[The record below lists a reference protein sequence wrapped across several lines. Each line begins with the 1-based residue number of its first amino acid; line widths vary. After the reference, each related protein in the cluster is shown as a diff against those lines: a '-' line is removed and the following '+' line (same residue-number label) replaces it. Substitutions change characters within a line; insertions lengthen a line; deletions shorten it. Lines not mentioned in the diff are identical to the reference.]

1 MFTSIG
7 NFSRPAN
14 IKAIGG
20 RHLTLKFVNIYLPI
34 SMKRIFIF
42 MALATALVCISQ
54 AAAQKSDDVLA
65 TATGVTI
72 TPASLSAEAKRA
84 YEGMSSTIAASRSRA
99 LSSFLADLLFETEAA
114 SRRVTVE
121 ALETEVKAAVPGPSA
136 VAIRSVYDANR
147 SALGDRP
154 LEEVR
159 SRIVAFLRSEPE
171 QKALQD
177 MVRSLQQKHSLS
189 MGKDVNAPDLK
200 PADVVAR
207 IGPRAITA
215 GEFENEKRFE
225 LHDAKA
231 HIYEDVRTEIELT
244 LLSALL
250 DIEAKERKTDASG
263 VIAAEVT
270 NRMRDF
276 SDEER
281 IDLEYGLEKRLFAKY
296 NAKILITEPP
306 PLIVKVST
314 DDDPSLGPA
323 DAPVTIVMFSDF
335 QCPAC
340 AAAHPALKRV
350 IAEYPGKIRLVVR
363 DYPLESIH
371 ENAFGAALAANAAN
385 AQGKFWDYIELL
397 YRDQDSLDTQSLRSF
412 AERTG
417 LDLKK
422 FDSNMA
428 DPAAAAEIRKDR
440 SDGDSYGVVGTPTI
454 FINGVK
460 VHRLSAPGFRHA
472 IERALGK

>member
-1 MFTSIG
+1 MQRS
-7 NFSRPAN
+7 
-14 IKAIGG
+14 
-20 RHLTLKFVNIYLPI
+20 
-34 SMKRIFIF
+34 FILI
-42 MALATALVCISQ
+42 ALASAIFCVSQ
-54 AAAQKSDDVLA
+54 TAAQKTNDVLA

-72 TPASLSAEAKRA
+72 TPASLSAEAKRSYDGIA
-84 YEGMSSTIAASRSRA
+84 SAIAASRSRA
-99 LSSFLADLLFETEAA
+99 LSSYLADLLFETEAA
-114 SRRVTVE
+114 SRKLTVE
-121 ALETEVKAAVPGPSA
+121 ALESEVKASVPEPSA
-136 VAIRSVYDANR
+136 EAIRSVYDANR

-154 LEEVR
+154 LAEVR
-159 SRIVAFLRSEPE
+159 GRIVAFLRNEPE

-177 MVRSLQQKHSLS
+177 KVGSLQQKYALS
-189 MGKDVNAPDLK
+189 MGKDVNSPDLK
-200 PADVVAR
+200 PADIVAK
-207 IGPRAITA
+207 IGARAITA
-215 GEFENEKRFE
+215 GEFEKEKRFE
-225 LHDAKA
+225 LSDAKA
-231 HIYEDVRTEIELT
+231 HIYEDARTEIELA

-250 DIEAKERKTDASG
+250 EIEAKERKTDASG

-270 NRMRDF
+270 DRMREF

-281 IDLEYGLEKRLFAKY
+281 IDLEYGLEKKLFAKY
-296 NAKILITEPP
+296 NAKVLLAEPP
-306 PLIVKVST
+306 PLVVNVSA
-314 DDDPSLGPA
+314 DDDPSFGPA

-350 IAEYPGKIRLVVR
+350 IGEYPGKIRLVVR

-397 YRDQDSLDTQSLRSF
+397 YRDQDSLDARSLRGF

-422 FDSNMA
+422 FDAYIA
-428 DPAAAAEIRKDR
+428 DPAASAEIRKDR
-440 SDGDSYGVVGTPTI
+440 SDGDSYGVAGTPTI
-454 FINGVK
+454 FMNGVK
-460 VHRLSAPGFRHA
+460 VHRLSAPSFRRA